1 MITFSKRGCHLD
13 NDLKLTVGQP
23 KKSEKKR
30 DSRKEIKDNY
40 NNNINNIN
48 KKMNKEAT
56 EP

>member
-1 MITFSKRGCHLD
+1 MITFSNGGCHLD

-30 DSRKEIKDNY
+30 YSRKEIKDNY

-56 EP
+56 ER

>member
-1 MITFSKRGCHLD
+1 MITFSNRGCHLD

-30 DSRKEIKDNY
+30 YSRKEIRDNY

-56 EP
+56 ER